1 MEQLEIRN
9 LSFSYPDAVRE
20 TIADVSFSISKGEY
34 VLLCGNSGC
43 GKTTLL
49 RHLKSV
55 LTPTGSRR
63 GEILYNG
70 VPLEQVDGARQ
81 ASAIGY
87 VMQNPDDQ
95 IVTDKVWHEL
105 AFGLENL
112 GVSRETIGLRVA
124 EMASFFG
131 IQSWYHRDI
140 SQLSGGQKQLL
151 NLASIMAMQPE
162 ILILDEPTAQ
172 LDPIA
177 ASDFLNTLKKINQEL
192 GITVLITEHRAEDIF
207 PVADRVLVME
217 KGHLAANAGPREIG
231 HSLFDA
237 RSPLF
242 PMLPA
247 PMRSFYQCGG
257 TGTAPLT
264 VREGR
269 NWLTDVFGE
278 KKPAVRTLPPLPELP
293 KTEPALHIENVWLRY
308 EKQSPD
314 VLKGLTMTVP
324 SGCLYTIVGGNG
336 VGKSTTL
343 RTICGASKP
352 YRGKI
357 QVFGKETKKYPRGE
371 LFRNCLSMLPQDPT
385 NLFVKQNVREELE
398 EMNPDKQ
405 AQIHA
410 AELCEI
416 THLLDAHPYD
426 LSGGEQQRVAL
437 AKVLLTNPRLLLLDE
452 PTKGL
457 DCGFKARFARTLKRL
472 TGDGMTIVMVSHD
485 IEFCAEHADIAAMFF
500 DGQIIA
506 SGRPREFFGSNSFY
520 TTSSNRMSRCIFE
533 NAVTAEDVTALY
545 KENLGDGQ

>member
-20 TIADVSFSISKGEY
+20 TIVDVSFSISKGEY

-70 VPLEQVDGARQ
+70 VPLEQVDGAKR

-217 KGHLAANAGPREIG
+217 RGHLAANAGPREIG

-269 NWLTDVFGE
+269 NWLTDVFGV

-416 THLLDAHPYD
+416 THLMDAHPYD

-472 TGDGMTIVMVSHD
+472 TGEGMTIVMVSHD